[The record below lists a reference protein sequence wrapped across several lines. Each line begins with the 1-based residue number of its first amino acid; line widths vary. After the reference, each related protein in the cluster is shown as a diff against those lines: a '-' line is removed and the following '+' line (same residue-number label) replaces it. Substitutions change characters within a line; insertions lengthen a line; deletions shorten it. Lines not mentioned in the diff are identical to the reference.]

1 MGAVML
7 WLLACTSEPPPAV
20 LARRL
25 EAEADARSRAEGA
38 ADALTGALKETLM
51 EAMKQGPAAAV
62 SACADQAQGATALA
76 LAGKRAR
83 AGRSSTRLRN
93 PSNRPP
99 RWVVPWLERY
109 GDGALGDASP
119 AVYITEGEAG
129 SVTAQV
135 IRPLAV
141 QPLCLS
147 CHGGPSDVPVEIAAV
162 LAERYPDD
170 RAVGYAAGEL
180 RGVVWAEATVLIEP

>member
-1 MGAVML
+1 MGAKMI
-7 WLLACTSEPPPAV
+7 WLLACTSETPSVEPPRSVDAA
-20 LARRL
+20 AR
-25 EAEADARSRAEGA
+25 AKSRAESA

-62 SACADQAQGATALA
+62 GACADQAQGTAALA

-93 PSNRPP
+93 PVNTPP
-99 RWVVPWLERY
+99 DWVVPWLEQY
-109 GDGALGDASP
+109 GDGALSDAAP
-119 AVYITEGEAG
+119 VVRVDETEAG
-129 SVTAQV
+129 AVTAQL

-147 CHGGPSDVPVEIAAV
+147 CHGGPDTIPVEIAEI

-170 RAVGYAAGEL
+170 RATGYAAGDL
-180 RGVVWAEATVLIEP
+180 RGVVWAEAVVSIEP